1 MMDVVN
7 NIAVSGNGLG
17 FGNGVHQLPEAVA
30 GIPNGMPHA
39 SSSNE
44 ELKRS
49 FQSTVVFTDSET
61 VGSSVQEISNE
72 TTITVES
79 NAGVSSEV
87 RKFFPGFLLTK
98 DILNTTVR

>member
-1 MMDVVN
+1 MDVVN

-44 ELKRS
+44 ELERS
-49 FQSTVVFTDSET
+49 FQSTVVLNDGET
-61 VGSSVQEISNE
+61 VGSSVQEVSNE

-79 NAGVSSEV
+79 NTGVSYEV
-87 RKFFPGFLLTK
+87 REFSPDFLHTL
-98 DILNTTVR
+98 DSLNTTVR